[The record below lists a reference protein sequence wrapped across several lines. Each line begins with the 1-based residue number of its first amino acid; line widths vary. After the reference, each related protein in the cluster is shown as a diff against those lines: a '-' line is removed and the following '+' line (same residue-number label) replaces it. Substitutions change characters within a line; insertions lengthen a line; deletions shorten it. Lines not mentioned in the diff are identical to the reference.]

1 MSYSIRESNPEDKNL
16 IHNFNKELE
25 DNGINF
31 RLPIPNSKSLHAED
45 FIFERKFILTEN
57 KTVVRAGYTL
67 KYQWFK
73 VNDTLLQTGSCHNPI
88 TAGLFNKKYN
98 ICGVLLLHDA
108 QKKNPNLFCL
118 GMGGYSQALPKLL
131 KGMNWNFQ
139 TIPFFFKVCNPITFL
154 NNIRYLKRTKL
165 KSFIIVLAANS
176 GLGWLSLK
184 IIFLIVSL
192 FNIRFKKEPY
202 IVTKEIEIFDRDLD
216 FVWESVKQYN
226 SFIAVRNCDYLNSLY
241 SDKKFIKL
249 RFSSGGEIVGWS
261 ISLCNK
267 LEKHKYFGHM
277 KLGSIVDCLSVEGYE
292 SSIINKTSNILK
304 KKGADLIVSNQS
316 HLFWQNAFKR
326 NSFMNGPSNFIF
338 ASSENLSKKFKNVEN
353 EEKYIHVTRGDGD
366 GPINL

>member
-1 MSYSIRESNPEDKNL
+1 MQYQIRESSSNDKDL
-16 IHNFNKELE
+16 IQEFNNELKSHGYNFKLTLE
-25 DNGINF
+25 SNNISNE
-31 RLPIPNSKSLHAED
+31 NN
-45 FIFERKFILTEN
+45 FIFKRQFILTESN
-57 KTVVRAGYTL
+57 NFIRAGYTL

-73 VNDTLLQTGSCHNPI
+73 INNETIQIGYYYNPI

-98 ICGVLLLHDA
+98 VCGILLLKDA
-108 QKKNPNLFCL
+108 HKKNSNLFSL
-118 GMGGYSQALPKLL
+118 GMGGYSEALPKLL
-131 KGMNWNFQ
+131 KVMSWHLKKV
-139 TIPFFFKVCNPITFL
+139 PFFFKIINPYTFL
-154 NNIRYLKRTKL
+154 QNINYLKKSIF
-165 KSFIIVLAANS
+165 KSFIINLFAKS
-176 GLGWLSLK
+176 GLGWIFIKLIFF
-184 IIFLIVSL
+184 IINLNSV
-192 FNIRFKKEPY
+192 RFKKKIITVNE
-202 IVTKEIEIFDRDLD
+202 VEIFNKEVND
-216 FVWESVKQYN
+216 VWENTKKNVYFS
-226 SFIAVRNCDYLNSLY
+226 AVRNEEYLKTLY